1 MENSME
7 VSQKLKT
14 ELPYDP
20 ASSCLCWCSKERKTG
35 SWRSIFPPIFTA
47 ALFTIGNIQKQK
59 EDEQIDS
66 TDELKKIWHTHI
78 YTHTHTY
85 IYYSAMRKKEIL
97 PFATKWM
104 DPEGTILNGKKG
116 REKQILHNI
125 TYMWNLKKPNSQKQR
140 VEWFLP
146 RAWEVGEKWGKCWSK
161 AQTSSY
167 KMNKFWGSN
176 VQHGDY
182 S

>member
-1 MENSME
+1 MGTTTVENSTE
-7 VSQKLKT
+7 VSQKRKT
-14 ELPYDP
+14 ELSYDP
-20 ASSCLCWCSKERKTG
+20 AISCLCWCPKERKTG

-47 ALFTIGNIQKQK
+47 ALFTIANIQKQK
-59 EDEQIDS
+59 EDKQINS
-66 TDELKKIWHTHI
+66 TDALIKKMTHTHTHI
-78 YTHTHTY
+78 Y
-85 IYYSAMRKKEIL
+85 YSATKKKEIL
-97 PFATKWM
+97 PCATKWM
-104 DPEGTILNGKKG
+104 DLEGAILSGKKV
-116 REKQILHNI
+116 REKQILRNI

-161 AQTSSY
+161 VETSSY
-167 KMNKFWGSN
+167 KMSKFWGSN